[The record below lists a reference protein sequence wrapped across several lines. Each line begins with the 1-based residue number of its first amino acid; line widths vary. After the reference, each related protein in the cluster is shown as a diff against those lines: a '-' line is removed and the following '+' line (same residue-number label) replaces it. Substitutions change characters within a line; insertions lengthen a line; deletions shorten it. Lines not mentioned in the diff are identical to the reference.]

1 MIMMAFLENFIKIH
15 FDFYARTYGW
25 KNQIYFQVMK
35 KLPEKSGELKWKEQV
50 EVNFH
55 GWIVKVIEILP
66 FVICG
71 VRKAG

>member
-1 MIMMAFLENFIKIH
+1 MRVHTVKKIK
-15 FDFYARTYGW
+15 FTFKSWRSYQ
-25 KNQIYFQVMK
+25 K
-35 KLPEKSGELKWKEQV
+35 KSGELKSKEQV

>member
-1 MIMMAFLENFIKIH
+1 
-15 FDFYARTYGW
+15 
-25 KNQIYFQVMK
+25 MK